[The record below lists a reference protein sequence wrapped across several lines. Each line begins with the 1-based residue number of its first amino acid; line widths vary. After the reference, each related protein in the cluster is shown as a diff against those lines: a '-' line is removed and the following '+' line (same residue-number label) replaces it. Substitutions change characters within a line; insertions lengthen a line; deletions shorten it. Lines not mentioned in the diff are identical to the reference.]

1 MYNIL
6 LYSGIA
12 LITSGFLLYSVS
24 MLMITHYDR
33 KLYLLKQ
40 KMKGNKK

>member
-12 LITSGFLLYSVS
+12 LITSGVFIVYRFSDDDNAL
-24 MLMITHYDR
+24 R
-33 KLYLLKQ
+33 Q
-40 KMKGNKK
+40 KTVFIKSKNES